1 MFMLYLE
8 SFDSSGVASPDR
20 LTGREVQDE
29 SGAGAGAKFDEDN
42 LGNLDSAADNA
53 EHHALAKTGLEAGTE
68 QNDIRNAGRL
78 HGHHRSRLDRPG
90 RHQRGRLHA
99 SRENDGEQ
107 GESGDKTA
115 EHGGD
120 SGT

>member
-1 MFMLYLE
+1 MLYLE
-8 SFDSSGVASPDR
+8 SFDSSGVAGPDR

-29 SGAGAGAKFDEDN
+29 RGAGAGAKFDEDN
-42 LGNLDSAADNA
+42 LGNLDTTANDA
-53 EHHALAKTGLEAGTE
+53 EHHALAKTGFEAGAE

-90 RHQRGRLHA
+90 RHQPSGLQA
-99 SRENDGEQ
+99 SRGYDGEQ
-107 GESGDKTA
+107 GKSGDETA

-120 SGT
+120 GGT